1 MFVDF
6 QLLTDQP
13 GRPTDVE
20 DQSVPLMTDVLVR
33 SKPFPLTFSM
43 KEVVEKEVQ
52 NMLEMGVMG
61 PRRRI
66 LCPLFLSKNLMVQFL
81 SVLVSM
87 RLIRSRSLMLNRFQI
102 RRKCLHN

>member
-1 MFVDF
+1 MSESQLCDLSEVFVDF

-52 NMLEMGVMG
+52 NMLEMGVIEKSTYCLLYTSPS
-61 PRRRI
+61 PRD
-66 LCPLFLSKNLMVQFL
+66 
-81 SVLVSM
+81 
-87 RLIRSRSLMLNRFQI
+87 RL
-102 RRKCLHN
+102 